1 MLGCTSI
8 VLTSTSTLWL
18 HTVMSEG
25 YEFDAALQEQAI
37 RVGQE
42 SILKL
47 LEGKTYQHGK
57 VRGRD
62 IHMEVCHACTK
73 GAFAGISGPLPKA
86 ARRRNP
92 P

>member
-1 MLGCTSI
+1 
-8 VLTSTSTLWL
+8 
-18 HTVMSEG
+18 MSEG

-57 VRGRD
+57 VRGSG
-62 IHMEVCHACTK
+62 IHMEVCRGHTCTK

-86 ARRRNP
+86 ARDANP
-92 P
+92 ADVPIRHLPKLRDGVF